1 MRLKFKQKK
10 IAVELAVDAYYAG
23 GKAKV
28 VGVLFENFSDEKPL
42 KIISKVVD
50 GVAPYESGNFY
61 KRELPCIVSLL
72 QDLDM
77 RDISL
82 IVIDGF
88 VYLDGDEDTVW
99 ADIYTSAWSAECRS
113 WA

>member
-1 MRLKFKQKK
+1 MSMK
-10 IAVELAVDAYYAG
+10 LAVDAYYAG
-23 GKAKV
+23 NMAKV

-42 KIISKVVD
+42 KIISKIVD
-50 GVAPYESGNFY
+50 DAAPYESGSFY

-72 QDLDM
+72 QDLDV

-88 VYLDGDEDTVW
+88 VYLERGRIRSGRTFIRALGAQS
-99 ADIYTSAWSAECRS
+99 ADCWRS
-113 WA
+113 QIAF